1 MPRRRLP
8 RVPVPEPGRPG
19 GTPVRRP
26 EIRPGRRPQAPSP
39 DVVFDVIRGA
49 DLVALRVEAFGL
61 ELIPGNEPVLR
72 VGDTDGHLVV
82 HYAFQHIA
90 ERAIYEV
97 KVDPPVPDDSSEPDP
112 PSKSTFNPPELARP
126 SKGTRIVFTVPSG
139 SEIGFSTEGILAA
152 VSQLPMAVHPLAR
165 PRPSLTRFPDGRLIG
180 LTPGL
185 MAIHSAE
192 GLVVVPETAGR
203 VGPDPSTIEGL
214 TALMRDRRTARA
226 INARLGSVPTSRVNL
241 EDEAI
246 SSTVVIGRDPIRVP
260 GVVGTGGVIGRI
272 PEVVLVPRPK
282 LSREPR
288 QFETAIEAPYR
299 LIISPSALGGWSHAT
314 RPVEASTGESE
325 EGTVPLERRVELWH
339 SRLGVRNVEPDG
351 SVTIDQISSYQRT
364 IRGIWA
370 RDREA
375 MNWQQEFVPPHKDL
389 PFRSSLDG
397 ADRHMIV
404 RQSAETWLGE
414 DDKPIHPDVVDARR
428 LYLSAVGAWLDLHGK
443 WKTLPY
449 SEADPAMSSITSWD
463 HIAPMGR
470 DQYVKVV
477 YPGYL
482 WPFGH
487 KASLVKLTERKMK
500 DASDSVAGLYQRKF
514 LVVKEPVKLF
524 NQADLPFTEVRI
536 APIVTPTLV
545 PDPGNLQNSTF
556 MPMVDNTPFSFILYA
571 RDHED
576 REIKLSTPL
585 TWVAEHFDNTVAIQA
600 VHNPFRVVPADGQ
613 QIAFAPAAKGGE
625 TAVPTMQFT
634 FDAEAFIGGST
645 PTMIDADITID
656 AVERLSAVGP
666 VTIEYFDK
674 YLSHGIDGPGNKG
687 EVWAE
692 LVNAAALGFGSGSN
706 SGSDK
711 AGGFIQPD
719 LTIAGLSRAQ
729 GAVNDLA
736 NVANQAYDPAA
747 FLSGALP
754 KLFGLVDLVD
764 LLDAIG
770 VDLSDAPSVVSDTL
784 GRIDAFI
791 ADLERA
797 KKTVE
802 EAVAEANKLVG
813 RAQGRTADLMNEAQA
828 ALAAAQN
835 LESLVDTAVDDILTQ
850 LTGLLDATEA
860 EVQSA
865 LASPLAALRTAL
877 DEVPN
882 VAPLLPPLVRTQLET
897 LTGVLTGILDAVDL
911 ITEIV
916 RFVNGLAGSSAQF
929 SYRYEWVPKLKSW
942 PNESDPVLK
951 LTERSLVISV
961 EGRVS
966 GKGDMGVEALAELK
980 DFSLI
985 LLPGMELVAFK
996 FDHLS
1001 FGAGSSGKTE
1011 VDVVLND
1018 IEFLGLL
1025 GFIEILKELIPFDGF
1040 SDPPYL
1046 DVTAGGLKAGFTID
1060 LPNVAVG
1067 VFNMSNM
1074 ALAADIQVPFLGEM
1088 VTVGF
1093 SFCTR
1098 ERPFVLAVSFIG
1110 GGGFFGITLS
1120 PKGLVVLELSLEA
1133 GAVLAVDFG
1142 VASGSISAMIG
1153 IYMRLEGDAGSLTG
1167 YFRLRG
1173 EVDVLGL
1180 ISASIELYLS
1190 MTYDFDT
1197 GKMFGAAKLTI
1208 KVEVL
1213 FFSASVTIEAERQ
1226 FAGSNGDPNFLD
1238 VMVEDDGTSPAWSE
1252 YCLAFAGA

>member
-1 MPRRRLP
+1 LAHLP
-8 RVPVPEPGRPG
+8 DAR
-19 GTPVRRP
+19 PVRP
-26 EIRPGRRPQAPSP
+26 PQGKIP
-39 DVVFDVIRGA
+39 DVVVDVVRGA

-61 ELIPGNEPVLR
+61 DLLAGPKPVLR
-72 VGDTDGHLVV
+72 AGDSDGHIVV
-82 HYAFQHIA
+82 HLSFQHTA
-90 ERAIYEV
+90 ERAIYEGIT
-97 KVDPPVPDDSSEPDP
+97 DPPEPT
-112 PSKSTFNPPELARP
+112 TFTRPEQARP
-126 SKGTRIVFTVPSG
+126 AKGSRLVFTVPSAT
-139 SEIGFSTEGILAA
+139 EIPFTTEGILSA
-152 VSQLPMAVHPLAR
+152 VSQLPMAVHPLAQ
-165 PRPSLTRFPDGRLIG
+165 PRQTLRRIPDGRVIG
-180 LTPGL
+180 LNPGL
-185 MAIHSAE
+185 VAVPSAS
-192 GLVVVPETAGR
+192 GLVVVPETTRRA
-203 VGPDPSTIEGL
+203 GPDPSTVAGL
-214 TALMRDRRTARA
+214 TALMRDRRVARS
-226 INARLGSVPTSRVNL
+226 INARLGSVPTARVNL

-246 SSTVVIGRDPIRVP
+246 GNTVVIGGNPIRVP
-260 GVVGTGGVIGRI
+260 GVVGTGGAIGRT
-272 PEVVLVPRPK
+272 PRVPRVRKPK
-282 LSREPR
+282 FSREPR

-299 LIISPSALGGWSHAT
+299 LIISPSALGGWAHAT
-314 RPVEASTGESE
+314 KPVEASTGDLGD
-325 EGTVPLERRVELWH
+325 GTAAPTERRVEVWH
-339 SRLGVRNVEPDG
+339 SRLGVRRVEADG
-351 SVTIDQISSYQRT
+351 SVTIDQVSTYQKT

-375 MNWQQEFVPPHKDL
+375 MNWQQEFAPPHQNL

-404 RQSAETWLGE
+404 RQSAETWLGKGK
-414 DDKPIHPDVVDARR
+414 KPIRPEAVDARS
-428 LYLSAVGAWLDLHGK
+428 LYVSSVGAWLDLHGS
-443 WKTLPY
+443 WTTRPY
-449 SEADPAMSSITSWD
+449 SGAKPVMTSIQTWD
-463 HIAPMGR
+463 HTAPMGR

-487 KASLVKLTERKMK
+487 KASLVKVTERKMK
-500 DASDSVAGLYQRKF
+500 DASNSVAGLYQRKF
-514 LVVKEPVKLF
+514 LVVTEPVKRF
-524 NQADLPFTEVRI
+524 HQKDMPFTEVRV
-536 APIVTPTLV
+536 APLVTPTLS
-545 PDPGNLQNSTF
+545 PDPGILQDSAF
-556 MPMVDNTPFSFILYA
+556 MPNVDNAPFSFLLYC

-576 REIKLSTPL
+576 KEVMLSTPL
-585 TWVAEHFDNTVAIQA
+585 TWVAESFKDTAAIRTI
-600 VHNPFRVVPADGQ
+600 HSPFGVVSADGQ
-613 QIAFAPAAKGGE
+613 EVAFAPAAAGGE
-625 TAVPTMQFT
+625 TAAPTMRFT
-634 FDAEAFIGGST
+634 FDAEAFTGGST
-645 PTMIDADITID
+645 PTMTNADITID

-666 VTIEYFDK
+666 VGIQYFDT
-674 YLSHGIDGPGNKG
+674 YLTDGFGGQANAG

-692 LVNAAALGFGSGSN
+692 LLIPQPLAFGSGN
-706 SGSDK
+706 DSGSDK
-711 AGGFIQPD
+711 AGGFIQPN
-719 LTIAGLSRAQ
+719 LTVAGLSRAQ
-729 GAVNDLA
+729 GVVNDLA
-736 NVANQAYDPAA
+736 NVAKQDYDPAA
-747 FLSGALP
+747 FLLGAVP
-754 KLFGLVDLVD
+754 MLFGLVELVD

-770 VDLSDAPSVVSDTL
+770 VDLSDAPSVVSETL

-797 KKTVE
+797 KKIVE
-802 EAVAEANKLVG
+802 EAVADANRLVV
-813 RAQGRTADLMNEAQA
+813 RAQGKTADLQNQAQA

-835 LESLVDTAVDDILTQ
+835 LESLIDTAVDDILTQ
-850 LTGLLDATEA
+850 LTGLLDAAES
-860 EVQSA
+860 EVQAA
-865 LASPLAALRTAL
+865 LTNPLAALRTAL

-897 LTGVLTGILDAVDL
+897 LAGVLREILDAVDL

-916 RFVNGLAGSSAQF
+916 RFVNGLAGSNAQF

-942 PNESDPVLK
+942 PSEADPVLK

-966 GKGDMGVEALAELK
+966 GKGEMGVEALAELK

-985 LLPGMELVAFK
+985 LLPGTELVAFK

-1001 FGAGSSGKTE
+1001 FGAGSTGKSE

-1046 DVTAGGLKAGFTID
+1046 DVTAAGLKAGFTID

-1074 ALAADIQVPFLGEM
+1074 ALAADIGVPFLGEM

-1133 GAVLAVDFG
+1133 GAILAVDFG
-1142 VASGSISAMIG
+1142 VASGSISAMLG
-1153 IYMRLEGDAGSLTG
+1153 IYMRLEGDAGSLSG

-1180 ISASIELYLS
+1180 ISASIELYLELN
-1190 MTYDFDT
+1190 YDFDT
-1197 GKMFGAAKLTI
+1197 GKMVGMAKLTI

-1213 FFSASVTIEAERQ
+1213 FFSTSVTIEAERQ

>member
-1 MPRRRLP
+1 MPRRRRPPALVVEPDRFVNALAHLP
-8 RVPVPEPGRPG
+8 DLRPILPSQG
-19 GTPVRRP
+19 
-26 EIRPGRRPQAPSP
+26 QSP
-39 DVVFDVIRGA
+39 DVVFDVIRGV

-61 ELIPGNEPVLR
+61 DLISGAEPVLR
-72 VGDTDGHLVV
+72 ANDVDGHLVV
-82 HYAFQHIA
+82 HLSFQHTA
-90 ERAIYEV
+90 ERAIYEGTT
-97 KVDPPVPDDSSEPDP
+97 DPPEPP
-112 PSKSTFNPPELARP
+112 TFNAPEKARP
-126 SKGTRIVFTVPSG
+126 AKKSQLVFTVPAG
-139 SEIGFSTEGILAA
+139 AEIAFTTEGILTA

-165 PRPSLTRFPDGRLIG
+165 PRPTLARIPDGRVIG

-185 MAIHSAE
+185 VAIPSAG
-192 GLVVVPETAGR
+192 GLVVAPETARR
-203 VGPDPSTIEGL
+203 VGPNPSTVAGL
-214 TALMRDRRTARA
+214 TALMRDRRVARA
-226 INARLGSVPTSRVNL
+226 INARLGSVTTTRADLS
-241 EDEAI
+241 DETI
-246 SSTVVIGRDPIRVP
+246 GSTVVIGGNPIRVP

-272 PEVVLVPRPK
+272 PEVVLARRPQ

-299 LIISPSALGGWSHAT
+299 LIISPSALGGWAHAT
-314 RPVEASTGESE
+314 QPVEAATSAE
-325 EGTVPLERRVELWH
+325 EGTVASFERRVELWH
-339 SRLGVRNVEPDG
+339 SRLGVRVTGPDDTV
-351 SVTIDQISSYQRT
+351 SIDTQSSYQRVV
-364 IRGIWA
+364 RAIWA

-375 MNWQQEFVPPHKDL
+375 VDWVNPPDL
-389 PFRSSLDG
+389 VHDNIPFRSSLDG
-397 ADRHMIV
+397 ADRHMLV
-404 RQSAETWLGE
+404 RQSSESWL
-414 DDKPIHPDVVDARR
+414 DFKKKRIKPQPVEARR
-428 LYLSAVGAWLDLHGK
+428 LYLSSLGAWLDLFGEWDH
-443 WKTLPY
+443 TPY
-449 SEADPAMSSITSWD
+449 TGAGLSSIESWS

-487 KASLVKLTERKMK
+487 RASLVKVTERKMK
-500 DASDSVAGLYQRKF
+500 NASPSIAGLYQRKF
-514 LVVKEPVKLF
+514 LVIKEPVKSYT
-524 NQADLPFTEVRI
+524 ARDMPFTEVKVI
-536 APIVTPTLV
+536 PLVTPILNPEPTGIEQDEAFL
-545 PDPGNLQNSTF
+545 
-556 MPMVDNTPFSFILYA
+556 PMVDGAPFEFVLEC

-576 REIKLSTPL
+576 RLVELTTPL
-585 TWVAEHFDNTVAIQA
+585 TWVAAKFTDVQKVRTVHGPHKLVDAE
-600 VHNPFRVVPADGQ
+600 GQ
-613 QIAFAPAAKGGE
+613 QVSFTPPDKGGE
-625 TAVPTMQFT
+625 TVAPTALFT
-634 FDAEAFIGGST
+634 FDGEIVVNSQTNVGRAVPSMESAK
-645 PTMIDADITID
+645 ITID
-656 AVERLSAVGP
+656 AVERLSSVGP

-674 YLSHGIDGPGNKG
+674 YLTDGFVGSGNKG

-692 LVNAAALGFGSGSN
+692 LATAQKLGFGGASS

-719 LTIAGLSRAQ
+719 LTVAGLSRAQ
-729 GAVNDLA
+729 GVVNDLA
-736 NVANQAYDPAA
+736 NVAKQDYDPVA

-770 VDLSDAPSVVSDTL
+770 VDLSDAPSVVSETL

-797 KKTVE
+797 KKIVDEAVE
-802 EAVAEANKLVG
+802 EANRLVS
-813 RAQGRTADLMNEAQA
+813 RATGKTTDLQNQAQA

-835 LESLVDTAVDDILTQ
+835 LESLVNTAVDDILTQ
-850 LTGLLDATEA
+850 LTSLLDATES
-860 EVQSA
+860 EVQSTLA
-865 LASPLAALRTAL
+865 NPLASLRTAL
-877 DEVPN
+877 DEVPS

-897 LTGVLTGILDAVDL
+897 LAGVLKEILDAADL
-911 ITEIV
+911 IAEIV

-929 SYRYEWVPKLKSW
+929 SYRYEWVPKLTSW
-942 PNESDPVLK
+942 PDENDPVLK

-966 GKGDMGVEALAELK
+966 GKGEMGVEALAELK

-985 LLPGMELVAFK
+985 LLPGTELVAFK

-1001 FGAGSSGKTE
+1001 FGAGSAGKSE

-1074 ALAADIQVPFLGEM
+1074 ALGADIQVPFLGEM

-1093 SFCTR
+1093 AFCTR

-1142 VASGSISAMIG
+1142 VASGSISAMLG
-1153 IYMRLEGDAGSLTG
+1153 IYMRLEGDAGSLAG

-1180 ISASIELYLS
+1180 ISASIELYLEL
-1190 MTYDFDT
+1190 TYDFDT
-1197 GKMFGAAKLTI
+1197 GKMFGLARLTI